1 MHIYTHIVI
10 KSEQSLKHQKGNQE
24 RVEMGDE
31 EGWGFEKVFY
41 ERRRKEESWG
51 IVIRMFLR

>member
-1 MHIYTHIVI
+1 
-10 KSEQSLKHQKGNQE
+10 
-24 RVEMGDE
+24 MGEE

-41 ERRRKEESWG
+41 EIRRKEESWG